1 MAKHH
6 ITHKEPHWR
15 KGLVVNGIG
24 ALLSLVV
31 DVVIAI
37 TKFAHG
43 AWIIVVLVPVMVMF
57 LVRLAR
63 QYELEASQL
72 EHGVPEAAAARVLR
86 RHVVLVFVDHLD
98 LASARAIQYAR
109 ALSPDEMRAVHFVI
123 DAAHAAKLADEWQ
136 RLGLRRIPLEL
147 VDCPDRRLSRCAV
160 ETVARDLV
168 DGETEVSVL
177 MPDRK
182 YRGFWHRI
190 LHDRTADTIEREVS
204 LLPHANVTTVPF
216 HFGTNKRQAAVL
228 AVPLSEP
235 ANVSMNGSVAPS
247 RSSCVPI
254 GDVRYRQQ
262 VRVEG
267 RVRSVRVQPRAEV
280 PTLECVLVDDTGAL
294 SVVFLG
300 RRSIAGI
307 DVGVRLRVEGTAGES
322 RGRLA
327 LLNPI
332 YELVGPQNG
341 TMGHG

>member
-1 MAKHH
+1 
-6 ITHKEPHWR
+6 
-15 KGLVVNGIG
+15 
-24 ALLSLVV
+24 
-31 DVVIAI
+31 
-37 TKFAHG
+37 
-43 AWIIVVLVPVMVMF
+43 
-57 LVRLAR
+57 
-63 QYELEASQL
+63 
-72 EHGVPEAAAARVLR
+72 
-86 RHVVLVFVDHLD
+86 
-98 LASARAIQYAR
+98 
-109 ALSPDEMRAVHFVI
+109 
-123 DAAHAAKLADEWQ
+123 
-136 RLGLRRIPLEL
+136 LEL

-160 ETVARDLV
+160 ETVARDLAN
-168 DGETEVSVL
+168 GETEVSVL
-177 MPDRK
+177 LPERK

-190 LHDRTADTIEREVS
+190 LHDRTADSIERDVS

-216 HFGTNKRQAAVL
+216 HFSTRRRKEIPL
-228 AVPLSEP
+228 AMPLTERTDS
-235 ANVSMNGSVAPS
+235 APP
-247 RSSCVPI
+247 SSCVPI
-254 GDVRYRQQ
+254 GDVRYRQA

-300 RRSIAGI
+300 RRAVAGI

>member
-1 MAKHH
+1 
-6 ITHKEPHWR
+6 
-15 KGLVVNGIG
+15 
-24 ALLSLVV
+24 
-31 DVVIAI
+31 
-37 TKFAHG
+37 
-43 AWIIVVLVPVMVMF
+43 
-57 LVRLAR
+57 
-63 QYELEASQL
+63 
-72 EHGVPEAAAARVLR
+72 
-86 RHVVLVFVDHLD
+86 
-98 LASARAIQYAR
+98 
-109 ALSPDEMRAVHFVI
+109 MRAVHFVI

-160 ETVARDLV
+160 ETVARDLA

-190 LHDRTADTIEREVS
+190 LHDRTADTIERDVS

-216 HFGTNKRQAAVL
+216 HFGTNKRKAAVL

-235 ANVSMNGSVAPS
+235 LSEPVNVSPNGLAPS

-254 GDVRYRQQ
+254 GDVRYRQA